1 MKKVTVIVIVIAV
14 TFLASSCKPNDVNSN
29 LSSVDGA
36 QMSTLEKD
44 RTESTVSAEDTED
57 TDVNTETILNKTV
70 SPSIEDLD
78 TFLKN
83 EVDTNIKMTF
93 YPSDLHF
100 SEGLNPSETRQYA
113 VGYVLNN
120 QYYTAKVSITNNEGE
135 LYISDLIK
143 EINHSEVQSLLDKFS
158 EIYLKESALNLF
170 DFSPFIETVEL
181 KRVDFEGIK
190 DSATDGSLS
199 YCFYFESE
207 FKLASN
213 YEPVLAG
220 NIKPIDNQTD
230 AYRQVGFAIMKV
242 ENDHYTIESIGT
254 SP

>member
-100 SEGLNPSETRQYA
+100 SDGLNPTETRQYA
-113 VGYVLNN
+113 VGYILNC
-120 QYYTAKVSITNNEGE
+120 QYYTAKVSITNNDGE
-135 LYISDLIK
+135 LYISDLIS
-143 EINHSEVQSLLDKFS
+143 EDSRSEVQSLLDKFS

-190 DSATDGSLS
+190 DSAADGSLS

-220 NIKPIDNQTD
+220 NIKPIEDQKD